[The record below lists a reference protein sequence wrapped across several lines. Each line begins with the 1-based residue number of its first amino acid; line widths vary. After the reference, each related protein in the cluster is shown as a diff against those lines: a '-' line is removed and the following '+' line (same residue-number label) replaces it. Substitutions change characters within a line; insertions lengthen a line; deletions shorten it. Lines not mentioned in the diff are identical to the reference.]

1 MTIAKSIHCP
11 SCGQII
17 HLKFQIEPSIS
28 WREWPLVLEC
38 PDCYNV
44 EEITYSSKGFKPSLR
59 NAEVNQPG
67 YKVAYCGTL
76 PTPDMLYYE
85 KAESGIGIN
94 SVFMMIHML
103 YPNVNLRELGMHMSI
118 LENGIV
124 KYRQALPKLY
134 HMLNGKRTN
143 PKAYYN
149 KMKIIFGNDIID
161 KPYTTIEECY
171 EHYHEMQ
178 ECVYRAIS
186 MGDYNSGNLNAFF
199 YNGIKLLIDK
209 GPDAIQE
216 VIEKGLYT
224 KIIDDKV
231 STRINECV
239 SKLQILLP
247 AFFLDFIPNYRLD
260 EEHLLYILS
269 GTFETIN
276 DMYASNFEVICQCIP
291 ILMSIFNM
299 TRNGRADIFKNDNG
313 VIVDGDMSKFVSLNN
328 GNKISNMMKIAE
340 LNSVFSEI
348 LNTKIRNGYNHEN
361 TIFYPDTQIGEYHY
375 DQSRPDV
382 VYEIKLIDVAHAVID
397 QLRCLLLITK
407 LFHLFKKIGNDK

>member
-38 PDCYNV
+38 PNCNNV
-44 EEITYSSKGFKPSLR
+44 EESIYSSRGFIPHLK

-76 PTPDMLYYE
+76 PTPGMLYYE
-85 KAESGIGIN
+85 KAESGIGLN
-94 SVFMMIHML
+94 SVFMIIHML
-103 YPNVNLRELGMHMSI
+103 YPNVDLSKLGMHMSV

-124 KYRQALPKLY
+124 KYRHALPKLY
-134 HMLNGKRTN
+134 HMLNGNRTN

-161 KPYTTIEECY
+161 KPYITVEECY

-178 ECVYRAIS
+178 ECVYQAIN
-186 MGDYNSGNLNAFF
+186 MGDYNSGKLKAYFDNV
-199 YNGIKLLIDK
+199 IKQLVDK
-209 GPDAIQE
+209 GPEAIQE
-216 VIEKGLYT
+216 VIKKGLYT
-224 KIIDDKV
+224 KVIDNKV
-231 STRINECV
+231 CIRINECV

-247 AFFLDFIPNYRLD
+247 AFFLDFIPNYRSD
-260 EEHLLYILS
+260 KEHLLYILS

-291 ILMSIFNM
+291 VLMSVFNM
-299 TRNGRADIFKNDNG
+299 TRHGGSDIFKNDDG
-313 VIVDGDMSKFVSLNN
+313 VVIDGDMSKFVSLNN
-328 GNKISNMMKIAE
+328 GHKISNMMKIAE

-348 LNTKIRNGYNHEN
+348 LNTKIRNGYNHED
-361 TIFYPDTQIGEYHY
+361 TIFYTDTQIGEYHY

-382 VYEIKLIDVAHAVID
+382 TYEIKLIDVAHAVID
-397 QLRCLLLITK
+397 QLRCLLLIAR
-407 LFHLFKKIGNDK
+407 LFHLFKKICNDK

>member
-1 MTIAKSIHCP
+1 MTIAKSIYCP

-17 HLKFQIEPSIS
+17 HLKYQIEPSIG

-38 PDCYNV
+38 PDCGNI
-44 EEITYSSKGFKPSLR
+44 EEITYSNKGLKPHLK
-59 NAEVNQPG
+59 NAEANQPG

-76 PTPDMLYYE
+76 PTPGMLYYE
-85 KAESGIGIN
+85 KVTSGIGLN
-94 SVFMMIHML
+94 SVFMIIHML
-103 YPNVNLRELGMHMSI
+103 YPNVDLSKLGMHMSI

-124 KYRQALPKLY
+124 KYRHALPRLY
-134 HMLNGKRTN
+134 HMLNGNRTN
-143 PKAYYN
+143 PQAYYN
-149 KMKIIFGNDIID
+149 KMKNIFGNDIIE

-178 ECVYRAIS
+178 ECVYRAIN
-186 MGDYNSGNLNAFF
+186 MGDYNSGKLKAFF
-199 YNGIKLLIDK
+199 YNGIKLLLDK

-216 VIEKGLYT
+216 VIRKGLYT
-224 KIIDDKV
+224 TMIDAKV
-231 STRINECV
+231 CNRINECV

-247 AFFLDFIPNYRLD
+247 AFFLDFIPNYRLH

-291 ILMSIFNM
+291 MLMSIFNM
-299 TRNGRADIFKNDNG
+299 IRHGSPDIFKNDDG
-313 VIVDGDMSKFVSLNN
+313 VVVNGDMSKFISLNN

-340 LNSVFSEI
+340 LNTVFSEI
-348 LNTKIRNGYNHEN
+348 LNTKIRNGYNHED
-361 TIFYPDTQIGEYHY
+361 TIFYTDTQIGEYHY

-397 QLRCLLLITK
+397 QLRCLLLIAK
-407 LFHLFKKIGNDK
+407 LFYMLKNNCYDK